1 LNLWTVYRFVLLTSL
16 SHQEKSVVKTDS
28 TQTLASPLS
37 TWARLAGNS
46 TAHVVE
52 HLFNGVIAVILP
64 LITTSLGL
72 SMAQAGAL
80 ASARTLMAGAAS
92 FPSGFFADRASRRN
106 LLLGLCLGMIG
117 VGCLGLSV
125 ASTFPI
131 LLIFMALGGVGSG
144 GFHPQS
150 LAILSAAYREK
161 RAFAL
166 GVHDSSAN
174 LGEVIGPLALGLL
187 ITFVDW
193 RAALQIWAIPGLTIG
208 LLYALL
214 GAEEGVGTA
223 QRRDYR
229 RALWEDVLKNKTVF
243 SLVAVSTLR
252 AMGQTALSA
261 FLPLYLSLHLNLAA
275 GAAGAYMSLLYLF
288 AGVAPAFVG
297 WTSDRIGRKNL
308 IAAFSVSS
316 VVVIVAISQLGSGPL
331 LAVALAALGALLWAL
346 RPVIVTAAMEAAPQN
361 LTGSIV
367 AMIYGANMGVS
378 FLAPL
383 MAGLIAD
390 AYGLPAALLSISV
403 FPLLA
408 AIVMMLLFK
417 PARVGT

>member
-1 LNLWTVYRFVLLTSL
+1 LAKIDTSQSLAPSL
-16 SHQEKSVVKTDS
+16 S
-28 TQTLASPLS
+28 A
-37 TWARLAGNS
+37 WGRLAANS
-46 TAHVVE
+46 TAHMVE

-64 LITTSLGL
+64 LITTTLGL
-72 SMAQAGAL
+72 SLAQAGAL

-92 FPSGFFADRASRRN
+92 FPSGYLADLANRRN
-106 LLLGLCLGMIG
+106 LLLGFCLGMIG
-117 VGCLGLSV
+117 LGCLGLS
-125 ASTFPI
+125 AAWSFPV
-131 LLIFMALGGVGSG
+131 LLIFMALSGAGGG

-166 GVHDSSAN
+166 GLHDSSAN

-193 RAALQIWAIPGLTIG
+193 RTALQIWAIPGLALG
-208 LLYALL
+208 LLYGLL
-214 GAEEGVGTA
+214 GAEDSVA
-223 QRRDYR
+223 PSQRRDYR
-229 RALWEDVLKNKTVF
+229 RALREDVLKNKTVF

-261 FLPLYLSLHLNLAA
+261 FLPLYLSLHLNLSA
-275 GAAGAYMSLLYLF
+275 GAAGAYMSLLYFF
-288 AGVAPAFVG
+288 AGVSPAFVG
-297 WTSDRIGRKNL
+297 WIADRFGHKSL

-316 VVVIVAISQLGSGPL
+316 VVVIVAISHLGAGPL
-331 LAVALAALGALLWAL
+331 LAVAFAALGALLWAL

-361 LTGSIV
+361 LAGSIV
-367 AMIYGANMGVS
+367 AVLYGANMGVS

-383 MAGLIAD
+383 MAGMIAD
-390 AYGLPAALLSISV
+390 VYGLPAALLSISA

-408 AIVMMLLFK
+408 AVVMILLFK
-417 PARVGT
+417 PAKISK

>member
-1 LNLWTVYRFVLLTSL
+1 M
-16 SHQEKSVVKTDS
+16 
-28 TQTLASPLS
+28 
-37 TWARLAGNS
+37 
-46 TAHVVE
+46 VE
-52 HLFNGVIAVILP
+52 HLFNAVIAVILP

-72 SMAQAGAL
+72 SLAQAGAL
-80 ASARTLMAGAAS
+80 ASARTLMAGVAS
-92 FPSGFFADRASRRN
+92 FPSGLFADLASRRN
-106 LLLGLCLGMIG
+106 LLLGLCLGMLG
-117 VGCLGLSV
+117 LGCLGLSV
-125 ASTFPI
+125 AWSFPV
-131 LLIFMALGGVGSG
+131 LLIFMAVGGAGGG

-150 LAILSAAYREK
+150 LAILSATYREK

-187 ITFVDW
+187 IVFVDW
-193 RAALQIWAIPGLTIG
+193 RTALQIWAIPGLAIG

-214 GAEEGVGTA
+214 GAEDGVA
-223 QRRDYR
+223 APQRRDYR

-252 AMGQTALSA
+252 AMGQTSLSA
-261 FLPLYLSLHLNLAA
+261 FLPRYLSLHLNLSA
-275 GAAGAYMSLLYLF
+275 GAAGAYMSLLYFF
-288 AGVAPAFVG
+288 AGAAPAFVG
-297 WTSDRIGRKNL
+297 WIADRFGRKNL
-308 IAAFSVSS
+308 IVVFSIAS
-316 VVVIVAISQLGSGPL
+316 VIVIAAIPYLGSGL
-331 LAVALAALGALLWAL
+331 LLPVALAALGALLWAL

-367 AMIYGANMGVS
+367 AVIYGANMGVS

-390 AYGLPAALLSISV
+390 VYGLPTALLSIAA

-408 AIVMMLLFK
+408 AVLMILLFK
-417 PARVGT
+417 PVKVRQ

>member
-1 LNLWTVYRFVLLTSL
+1 MAKIDT
-16 SHQEKSVVKTDS
+16 
-28 TQTLASPLS
+28 TQTLAPTFSV
-37 TWARLAGNS
+37 WGRLAANS
-46 TAHVVE
+46 TAHMVE

-72 SMAQAGAL
+72 SLAQAGAL
-80 ASARTLMAGAAS
+80 ASARTLMAGTAS
-92 FPSGFFADRASRRN
+92 FPSGFFADLASRRN
-106 LLLGLCLGMIG
+106 LLLGLCLGMLG
-117 VGCLGLSV
+117 LSCLGLSA
-125 ASTFPI
+125 ASSFPV
-131 LLIFMALGGVGSG
+131 LLIFMALGGAGGG

-193 RAALQIWAIPGLTIG
+193 RTALQIWAIPGLAFG

-214 GAEEGVGTA
+214 GAEESVVA
-223 QRRDYR
+223 PQRRGYR

-261 FLPLYLSLHLNLAA
+261 FLPLYLSLHLKLSA
-275 GAAGAYMSLLYLF
+275 GTAGAYISLLYFF

-297 WTSDRIGRKNL
+297 WIADRFGHKSM
-308 IAAFSVSS
+308 IATFSLLS
-316 VVVIVAISQLGSGPL
+316 VVVIVAIPYLGSGPL
-331 LAVALAALGALLWAL
+331 LPVALAALGVLLWAL

-361 LTGSIV
+361 LAGSITAV
-367 AMIYGANMGVS
+367 IYGGSMGMS

-383 MAGLIAD
+383 MAGIIAD
-390 AYGLPAALLSISV
+390 VYGLPAALLSLSI

-408 AIVMMLLFK
+408 AVVMILLFR
-417 PARVGT
+417 PAKVRT